1 MEEAARRYARKI
13 LLAHVLALVAIIG
26 AVAFAGRQIHQRA
39 RKQVIEQAQER
50 QILLAG
56 QTARGI
62 ENHYGSIFQNLDL
75 IRRGDIDGDGR
86 IDGRPSTRPTGRPDS
101 PDRRM
106 PRSPMMFAPVL
117 WHQLED
123 RVDQLFTVSPR
134 SGQVTAS
141 YPRAENEKKAQA
153 VAIAAEAKDWLASVQ
168 VDREKLSTLR
178 QVGGQWVH
186 LACAALVVQGPQ
198 GQERTVLVAVTP
210 ARVVKERYVDGLNGR
225 GSVRAILVDQRGYAI
240 AGPQGV
246 EAGYDLLGDS
256 ADGARREMIKS
267 FDDRGPRT
275 DLVGAAR
282 SDAGAIVPGR
292 MMSIVPLTIAD
303 RRWLLLVESDLAQV
317 EGMVNGVFKNAFWW
331 SAFLVLAMTGLL
343 VSSSTHMI
351 RSRLK
356 IERLRNELMSRE
368 LAEARKIQLAWL
380 PSHCDGMGVDI
391 AAVNEPASHVSGD
404 FYDWFALPDGR
415 TVITI
420 GDVTG
425 HGMSAAFLM
434 ATTQLLIRNTIM
446 RVKDPGQCLTEVNR
460 QLCGQI
466 FNGQFVTVLVVVL
479 DPCSGVVRASTA
491 GHYPPLLSDGRR
503 PLPLK
508 MDPQLVLGVDEDE
521 VYATEPVFLPEQYTL
536 VMYTD
541 GVLDVASPDGQRYGS
556 RRLREAFATG
566 GPSARAVV
574 ESIGRDVKEFCEGA
588 EFGDDVTVV
597 AIQGQAVAAAEPRA
611 AAAGV

>member
-1 MEEAARRYARKI
+1 
-13 LLAHVLALVAIIG
+13 
-26 AVAFAGRQIHQRA
+26 VAFAGRQIHQRA

-50 QILLAG
+50 QMLLAG

-75 IRRGDIDGDGR
+75 IRRGDVDGDGR
-86 IDGRPSTRPTGRPDS
+86 IDGRPATRPAGRPE
-101 PDRRM
+101 PRM
-106 PRSPMMFAPVL
+106 PRSPMMFAPLL

-123 RVDQLFTVSPR
+123 RVDQLFAVSMR
-134 SGQVTAS
+134 NGQVTAS
-141 YPRAENEKKAQA
+141 HPRGEGEKTRQA

-168 VDREKLSTLR
+168 ADREKLSTLR
-178 QVGGQWVH
+178 QVGGEWVH
-186 LACAALVVQGPQ
+186 LACAALVLQGPP
-198 GQERTVLVAVTP
+198 GQQAERTVLVAVTP
-210 ARVVKERYVDGLNGR
+210 ARVVKERYVDGLNGQ

-240 AGPQGV
+240 AGPRGID
-246 EAGYDLLGDS
+246 AGYDLLGDA

-275 DLVGAAR
+275 ELVGITKAPG
-282 SDAGAIVPGR
+282 GATVPGR
-292 MMSIVPLTIAD
+292 MMTIVPIAIAD

-317 EGMVNGVFKNAFWW
+317 EGMVNSVFKNAFWW

-356 IERLRNELMSRE
+356 IETLKNELMSRE

-380 PSHCDGMGVDI
+380 PSHCEGMGVDI

-404 FYDWFALPDGR
+404 FYDWFEMADGR

-479 DPCSGVVRASTA
+479 DPCSGVMQASTA
-491 GHYPPLLSDGRR
+491 GHYPPLLSDGQRL
-503 PLPLK
+503 LPLR

-521 VYATEPVFLPEQYTL
+521 VYTTEPIFLPELYTL

-541 GVLDVASPDGQRYGS
+541 GVLDVTSPDGQRYGS
-556 RRLREAFATG
+556 RRLREALVG

-574 ESIGRDVKEFCEGA
+574 EGIRRNVKEFCQGV
-588 EFGDDVTVV
+588 EFGDDVTLV
-597 AIQGQAVAAAEPRA
+597 AIQGQGVAAAGKRA
-611 AAAGV
+611 AVAGV